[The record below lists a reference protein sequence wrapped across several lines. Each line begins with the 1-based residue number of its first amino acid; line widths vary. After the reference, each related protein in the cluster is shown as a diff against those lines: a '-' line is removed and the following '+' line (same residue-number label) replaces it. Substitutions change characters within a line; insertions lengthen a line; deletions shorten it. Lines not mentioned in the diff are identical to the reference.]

1 MSENGSII
9 INQPSGLGSFTIGDL
24 GVFIGTLGGVITS
37 ILIVLQKSHCK
48 KIKFCC
54 WECDRDIAEIELE
67 DKPPPKPK
75 PKPKPK
81 TKNLPIPKLPLPS
94 VPEPEGE
101 PEGEPESAGDE
112 EQGVL
117 DLVPPKRNISSE

>member
-1 MSENGSII
+1 MSENGSIV

-54 WECDRDIAEIELE
+54 WECDRDISEIELE
-67 DKPPPKPK
+67 DKPKPK
-75 PKPKPK
+75 PKPKP
-81 TKNLPIPKLPLPS
+81 LPNPLPLPS
-94 VPEPEGE
+94 VPEPEPE
-101 PEGEPESAGDE
+101 PEGDE
-112 EQGVL
+112 EQGL
-117 DLVPPKRNISSE
+117 LNLKDPKENITA